1 MLRKEI
7 SELEGKLGEQIK
19 DTNMKQEN
27 IDLLNANIEKLKA
40 EHEREKK

>member
-7 SELEGKLGEQIK
+7 GELEGKLGEQIK
-19 DTNMKQEN
+19 DSNMKQEN
-27 IDLLNANIEKLKA
+27 IDLLNANIDKLKA